1 MENLL
6 KIDFINHHFLPACGI
21 EIAQNVSYSY
31 FEIDDVARELIIYN
45 EPSNGMVKYENRHS
59 KEVSILDYDGFLT
72 STPVPFQR
80 GKKRCDVIAHTKNEP
95 SYFLLNELKEKN
107 PVNSINEVSNIEGAK
122 LQMIDTL
129 IELNTVPSI
138 GAFIT
143 NFSNK
148 ICCYC
153 NSFPKSNLAI
163 ISSTIGA
170 FNRLSTLTPDGIHLS
185 EPRIENFGFIYMEL
199 KGNQTIKLN

>member
-1 MENLL
+1 
-6 KIDFINHHFLPACGI
+6 
-21 EIAQNVSYSY
+21 
-31 FEIDDVARELIIYN
+31 
-45 EPSNGMVKYENRHS
+45 MVKYENRHS
-59 KEVSILDYDGFLT
+59 KEVSVLDYDGFLS
-72 STPVPFQR
+72 STGKFQD
-80 GKKRCDVIAHTKNEP
+80 GKKRCDVIAHTINES

-107 PVNSINEVSNIEGAK
+107 PRNPINEVSNIDGAK

-138 GAFIT
+138 VVFIAS
-143 NFSNK
+143 FSNK

-153 NSFPKSNLAI
+153 NSFPKSDFTI
-163 ISSTIGA
+163 IASTIGA
-170 FNRLSTLTPDGIHLS
+170 FNRLSTLTPNAIHLS

>member
-6 KIDFINHHFLPACGI
+6 KNDFISHHYLPACTVK
-21 EIAQNVSYSY
+21 IAQNINFSY
-31 FEIDDVARELIIYN
+31 FEIDDIARNLIVYN
-45 EPSNGMVKYENRHS
+45 KPSNGMVKYENLHS
-59 KEVSILDYDGFLT
+59 KNVSILDYDGFLT
-72 STPVPFQR
+72 STPAVFQR
-80 GKKRCDVIAHTKNEP
+80 GKKRCDVIVHTINES

-107 PVNSINEVSNIEGAK
+107 PIHSIDEVRNIEGAK
-122 LQMIDTL
+122 LQMIHTL
-129 IELNTVPSI
+129 NEINTVPSI
-138 GAFIT
+138 VAFVT
-143 NFSNK
+143 TFSNK

-170 FNRLSTLTPDGIHLS
+170 FNRLSTLTPDGMHLA
-185 EPRIENFGFIYMEL
+185 EPRIEDLGFIYMEL